1 MYWQVSLFDESTFY
15 LRHPVTNELKA
26 MMTVHVDDLA
36 LATTSNIRKQVQLA
50 LDNRFGK
57 TKLQLTKFQHTGRNY
72 EQHTDNSVSTSL
84 STFID
89 AQQLEEIHGKMN
101 EKLGKNSTSL
111 RSVNGSLQ
119 YISSERPDAL
129 GEIAVS

>member
-1 MYWQVSLFDESTFY
+1 MHWQVSLFDAGTFY
-15 LRHPVTNELKA
+15 LRHPITNELQA

-36 LATTSNIRKQVQLA
+36 LATTSNIRRPVQSA

-84 STFID
+84 STCID
-89 AQQLEEIHGKMN
+89 AQQLEEIYGTRT
-101 EKLGKNSTSL
+101 EKLGKNSTSR

-119 YISSERPDAL
+119 YISTERPDAL
-129 GEIAVS
+129 G